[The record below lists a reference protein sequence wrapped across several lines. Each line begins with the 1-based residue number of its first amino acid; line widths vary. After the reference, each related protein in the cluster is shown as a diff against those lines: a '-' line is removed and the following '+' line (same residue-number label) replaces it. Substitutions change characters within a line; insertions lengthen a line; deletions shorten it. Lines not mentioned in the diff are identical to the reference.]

1 MQRSLDVYFELGI
14 QLGKVQNFVSIT
26 IFLDDVG
33 VHTNENKINIKNGD
47 EAYVEQKNRRVV
59 GGSDADRNEL

>member
-33 VHTNENKINIKNGD
+33 VYTNENKINIKNGD